1 LGFHFH
7 LLGTSKV
14 EKNKVCQRFYAVFL
28 TAEFRVIFGIFVS
41 LKVVDMNNIP
51 NVDLADFLSEDPDR
65 KQKFVDEIGHAYEEI
80 GFVSLKHHFLSDT
93 LVENLYKE
101 VKAFF
106 ALPEE
111 VKKKYEIEGLG
122 GQRGYVSFGK
132 EHAKGK
138 KEGDL
143 KEFWHFG
150 QEPSEDADLPET
162 YPNNVRVTE
171 LPGFNPTGMEAY
183 RMLEKT
189 GIYVLRALALYIGL
203 DECYFDHWASNGNS
217 ILRPIHYPPI
227 TKEPE
232 GAVRAGA
239 HGDINLITL
248 LMGASTGGLQVLH
261 KNGQWI
267 DAIPQEDELV
277 INVGDMLER
286 LTNNKLRS
294 TIHRVVN
301 PPREQWDTPRYSIPF
316 FMHPRSD
323 MKLNCLE
330 VCIDESHPKAYPDIT
345 AGEFLHQRLVE
356 IGLIKE

>member
-1 LGFHFH
+1 M
-7 LLGTSKV
+7 
-14 EKNKVCQRFYAVFL
+14 NK
-28 TAEFRVIFGIFVS
+28 
-41 LKVVDMNNIP
+41 IP
-51 NVDLADFLSEDPDR
+51 SVDLADFLSEDPNR
-65 KQKFVDEIGHAYEEI
+65 KQKFVNEIGTAYENI
-80 GFVSLKHHFLSDT
+80 GFVSLRSHFLDDALVSD
-93 LVENLYKE
+93 LYKE

-106 ALPEE
+106 ALDLA
-111 VKKKYEIEGLG
+111 KKKQYEIEGIS

-150 QEPSEDADLPET
+150 QEPSEDANLTEVYPE
-162 YPNNVRVTE
+162 NVQVDE
-171 LPGFNPTGMEAY
+171 LPNFNATGMQAY

-189 GIYVLRALALYIGL
+189 GIYVLRALALYIGV
-203 DECYFDHWASNGNS
+203 DEFYFDHWASNGNS

-248 LMGASTGGLQVLH
+248 LMGASSGGLQVLR
-261 KNGQWI
+261 KDGKWI
-267 DAIPQEDELV
+267 DAIPEEDELV

-286 LTNNKLRS
+286 HTNNKLRS

-301 PPREQWDTPRYSIPF
+301 PPKEQWDSPRFSIPF
-316 FMHPRSD
+316 FMHPRGD
-323 MKLNCLE
+323 MDLSCMEL
-330 VCIDESHPKAYPDIT
+330 CIDEQHPKSFDDIM
-345 AGEFLHQRLVE
+345 AGDFLIQRLIE
-356 IGLIKE
+356 IGHLKK